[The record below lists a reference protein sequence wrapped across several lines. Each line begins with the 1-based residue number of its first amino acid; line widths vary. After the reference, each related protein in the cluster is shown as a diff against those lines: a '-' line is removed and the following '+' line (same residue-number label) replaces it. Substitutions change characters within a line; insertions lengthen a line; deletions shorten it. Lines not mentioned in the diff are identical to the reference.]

1 MSLRET
7 VTGLFRRDA
16 SRYLYVPIPADRV
29 VGAQA
34 DTEALVAGRDYFR
47 LWLTEMSLKSDREW
61 FTTWHP
67 AVHSLVRFQFG
78 SRSVDVPNIVGERG
92 LNGVDS
98 AHLDRAV
105 SLNYPLTA
113 LMPFNGGVVEVT
125 AALLAMQGQD
135 YLKRFINVLG
145 DFAKLVAIPQLSS
158 VLAVAGP
165 VADGIDELLGGSDG
179 EMHLGLHQSYV
190 HRGGGPNELRPAYY
204 AVVLATEAQV
214 DPASLWV
221 VRDRLRRGPSAE
233 RCVPFEGYAY
243 LLLRIQKETER
254 DDWEGLTSIMTPFG
268 AAISALGAGHYEDA
282 DSYYRA
288 ALAATVNSP
297 DLTQAD
303 RRRVAAE
310 LLRRFDEAKD
320 LGLGAVSAWPS
331 FGAGVA
337 SMLVDEALALG
348 APEIG
353 EFVPGA
359 QSGWSPSPLG
369 E

>member
-1 MSLRET
+1 MSLRKT
-7 VTGLFRRDA
+7 VTGLFKRNA
-16 SRYLYVPIPADRV
+16 SRYLYVPIPAERV
-29 VGAQA
+29 LGGQV

-61 FTTWHP
+61 FKTWHP

-78 SRSVDVPNIVGERG
+78 THNVDVPNIVGEQG
-92 LNGVDS
+92 LMGIDS

-113 LMPFNGGVVEVT
+113 LMPFSGGVVEVT

-135 YLKRFINVLG
+135 YLKRFINVLS
-145 DFAKLVAIPQLSS
+145 DFAKLVAIPQLSA

-165 VADGIDELLGGSDG
+165 VADGIDELLGGGDG

-190 HRGGGPNELRPAYY
+190 HRGGGANELRPAYY
-204 AVVLATEAQV
+204 AAVLATEAQV
-214 DPASLWV
+214 DPATLWV
-221 VRDRLRRGPSAE
+221 SHDRLRHGPTADRS
-233 RCVPFEGYAY
+233 VPFEGYAY
-243 LLLRIQKETER
+243 LLLRVQKETDR

-268 AAISALGAGHYEDA
+268 AAISALGAGHREDA

-288 ALAATVNSP
+288 ALTATVKSP

-303 RRRVAAE
+303 RRRVAVE
-310 LLRRFDEAKD
+310 LLRRFEEAKD
-320 LGLGAVSAWPS
+320 LGLRAVSTWPPFATS
-331 FGAGVA
+331 VA
-337 SMLVDEALALG
+337 TMPVDEALELG
-348 APEIG
+348 DPDIA
-353 EFVPGA
+353 EFVPGS
-359 QSGWSPSPLG
+359 QSGWSPSALG